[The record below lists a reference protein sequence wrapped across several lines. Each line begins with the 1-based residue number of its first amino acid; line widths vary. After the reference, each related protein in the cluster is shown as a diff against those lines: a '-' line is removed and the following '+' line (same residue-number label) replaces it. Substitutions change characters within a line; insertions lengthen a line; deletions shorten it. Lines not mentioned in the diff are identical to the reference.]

1 MFHVKHLLFY
11 LILIPHLTF
20 SQGSMEI
27 EDKPFTLNLA
37 RNKSIDSFLTQSS
50 SFKDFT
56 PEEQAVF
63 YWVNYLRNDPPGFK
77 NQVILPF
84 LALFPEANTNYAKS
98 LLKDL
103 ESQAPL
109 QLIEPNSFLGKETSK
124 HAKDLALKQKTISHS
139 SSDGRNFQQ
148 RMNDAQ
154 VTKCAGE
161 NILEGKKDALK
172 SIIMLLIDQGVPDK
186 GHRKAL
192 LNPEFNM
199 MACSIYAKKN
209 SEKFIHV
216 QLFSCR

>member
-11 LILIPHLTF
+11 LILIPHLSF

-27 EDKPFTLNLA
+27 EDKPFALNLA
-37 RNKSIDSFLTQSS
+37 RNKSIDSFLSQIA
-50 SFKDFT
+50 SFKEFS

-63 YWVNYLRNDPPGFK
+63 YWVNFLRNDPAGFK

-84 LALFPEANTNYAKS
+84 LTLFPEANTNYAKS

-103 ESQAPL
+103 DIQSPL
-109 QLIEPNSFLGKETSK
+109 QLIEPSSFLGKETAR

-139 SSDGRNFQQ
+139 SSDGRSFQQ

-154 VTKCAGE
+154 VSKCAGE

-172 SIIMLLIDQGVPDK
+172 AVIMLLIDQGVPDK

-192 LNPEFNM
+192 LNPDFNL
-199 MACSIYAKKN
+199 MACSILAKKN
-209 SEKFIHV
+209 SDKYIQV